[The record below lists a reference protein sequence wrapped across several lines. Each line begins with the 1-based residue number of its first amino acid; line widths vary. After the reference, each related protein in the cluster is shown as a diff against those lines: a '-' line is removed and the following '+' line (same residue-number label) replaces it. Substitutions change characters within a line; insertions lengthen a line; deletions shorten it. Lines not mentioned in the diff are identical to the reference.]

1 MGKKLISK
9 NDLTP
14 ALTSFSFEV
23 ALKNKKKSVN
33 DFRKV
38 SVVQDLERGV
48 GHDSSFE
55 KSEMEL
61 RPRTSN
67 FSTFLLI

>member
-23 ALKNKKKSVN
+23 SLKNQQKRGN

-38 SVVQDLERGV
+38 SKWFKTWNSFQRK
-48 GHDSSFE
+48 SSIKE
-55 KSEMEL
+55 
-61 RPRTSN
+61 
-67 FSTFLLI
+67 

>member
-14 ALTSFSFEV
+14 APTSSSFE
-23 ALKNKKKSVN
+23 ASLKNQQKPEK

-38 SVVQDLERGV
+38 SVVQDLQ
-48 GHDSSFE
+48 H
-55 KSEMEL
+55 
-61 RPRTSN
+61 
-67 FSTFLLI
+67 